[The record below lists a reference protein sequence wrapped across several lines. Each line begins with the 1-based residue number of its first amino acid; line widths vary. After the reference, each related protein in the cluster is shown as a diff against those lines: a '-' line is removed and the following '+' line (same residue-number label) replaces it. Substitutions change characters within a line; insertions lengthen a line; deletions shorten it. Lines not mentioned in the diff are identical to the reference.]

1 MDLHANRFSPGGGLN
16 FRLDYAST
24 AGIRAVFPATE
35 GKTTKFPPAIDSRRG
50 PCIMRGI
57 PRMLTLLKIRNL
69 ALVDE
74 LAWELGPG
82 LIGVTGE
89 TGAGKS
95 VIVGALKLVLG
106 ERADKSLIRTGED
119 SCSVEAV
126 FELSDP
132 REINAIL
139 EDGGLEACDD
149 TQLIVRRVI
158 GQTANRQFVN
168 DSPVTLALL
177 KRLGEHLVDLHGP
190 HDHQSLLSTERQLAM
205 LDAYAGAE
213 AAHAT
218 YREHHRAWRA
228 KATELDELR
237 HAENASEQE
246 IELLRYQIQ
255 EIEAAQLKAEDEQE
269 LEDRWRRA
277 SNSTRLVETAANAAA
292 ALGGDDG
299 ILTRLADV
307 QRLVRDLEKLDPS
320 IREQTASLE
329 TAVLEL
335 QDLESN
341 LADYVE
347 ELDINPAEAAALEER
362 VNLIESLKRKYG
374 PTLADVIARRDS
386 AAARLDTIENRG
398 EKLETLERELA
409 ACRATLDASGKALTT
424 VRRKAAPKLAKEI
437 SIQLKDLGFKQ
448 SSFEAPLHALSDP
461 APQGFESIEFQFGP
475 NPGEPLLPLRQ
486 IASSGEI
493 SRVMLAVKSALADQD
508 ATPLMVFDEIDAN
521 VGGEVARAVGRKMA
535 ALGTRHQVVAITHF
549 PQVAATASLH
559 FVVEKEISGGRTR
572 SRLFPVNGETR
583 IQELVRMLGGGGEQA
598 RAMAASLLSAT

>member
-1 MDLHANRFSPGGGLN
+1 
-16 FRLDYAST
+16 
-24 AGIRAVFPATE
+24 
-35 GKTTKFPPAIDSRRG
+35 
-50 PCIMRGI
+50 
-57 PRMLTLLKIRNL
+57 MLTLLKIRNL

-74 LAWELGPG
+74 LAWELGAG
-82 LIGVTGE
+82 LISVTGE

-106 ERADKSLIRTGED
+106 ERAEKSLIRTGEEN
-119 SCSVEAV
+119 CSVEAV
-126 FELSDP
+126 FELKDP
-132 REINAIL
+132 LEINAIL
-139 EDGGLEACDD
+139 EDGGLAPCDD
-149 TQLIVRRVI
+149 TQLIIRRVI
-158 GQTANRQFVN
+158 GQTANRQFIN

-205 LDAYAGAE
+205 LDAYAGADS
-213 AAHAT
+213 AVSS
-218 YREHHRAWRA
+218 YRESYRSWRTKSA
-228 KATELDELR
+228 ELEEIR

-246 IELLRYQIQ
+246 LDLLRYQLQ
-255 EIEAAQLKAEDEQE
+255 EIDGANLKPEDEQD

-277 SNSTRLVETAANAAA
+277 SNASRLVEAAA
-292 ALGGDDG
+292 AATAALNGDDG
-299 ILTRLADV
+299 ILERLTEV

-320 IREQTASLE
+320 IRERTASLE
-329 TAVLEL
+329 TACLEL
-335 QDLESN
+335 QDLEGN
-341 LADYVE
+341 LANYAD
-347 ELDINPAEAAALEER
+347 ELDSNPAEAATLEER
-362 VNLIESLKRKYG
+362 VNLVESLKRKYG
-374 PTLADVIARRDS
+374 PSLADVLTRRDA

-409 ACRATLDASGKALTT
+409 ACRTKLDAGGKFLGTL
-424 VRRKAAPKLAKEI
+424 RRKAAPKLAKEI
-437 SIQLKDLGFKQ
+437 SGQLKDLGFKQ
-448 SSFEAPLHALSDP
+448 SSFEAPLKTLLEP
-461 APQGFESIEFQFGP
+461 GPQGLESIEFQFGP

-549 PQVAATASLH
+549 PQVAAIATHH
-559 FVVEKEISGGRTR
+559 FVVEKEVSGGRTR
-572 SRLFPVNGETR
+572 SRLYPVSGETR

-598 RAMAASLLSAT
+598 RAMAASLLNP

>member
-1 MDLHANRFSPGGGLN
+1 
-16 FRLDYAST
+16 
-24 AGIRAVFPATE
+24 
-35 GKTTKFPPAIDSRRG
+35 
-50 PCIMRGI
+50 
-57 PRMLTLLKIRNL
+57 MLTLLKIRNL

-74 LAWELGPG
+74 LAWELGAG
-82 LIGVTGE
+82 LISVTGE

-106 ERADKSLIRTGED
+106 ERAEKSLIRTGEE

-126 FELSDP
+126 FELKDP
-132 REINAIL
+132 QEINAIL
-139 EDGGLEACDD
+139 EDGGLDPCDD
-149 TQLIVRRVI
+149 TQLIIRRVI
-158 GQTANRQFVN
+158 GQTANRQFIN
-168 DSPVTLALL
+168 DSPVTLVLL

-205 LDAYAGAE
+205 LDAYAGADS
-213 AAHAT
+213 AVAN
-218 YREHHRAWRA
+218 YRESYRSWRT
-228 KATELDELR
+228 KAAELEEIR

-246 IELLRYQIQ
+246 LDLLRYQLQ
-255 EIEAAQLKAEDEQE
+255 EIDGANLKPEDEQD

-277 SNSTRLVETAANAAA
+277 SNASRLVEAAA
-292 ALGGDDG
+292 AATAALNGDDG
-299 ILTRLADV
+299 ILERLTEV

-320 IREQTASLE
+320 IRERTASLE
-329 TAVLEL
+329 TACLEL

-341 LADYVE
+341 LADYAD
-347 ELDINPAEAAALEER
+347 ELDINPAEAAVLEER
-362 VNLIESLKRKYG
+362 VNLLESLKRKYG
-374 PTLADVIARRDS
+374 PSLTDVLTRRDS

-398 EKLETLERELA
+398 EKLETLERELL
-409 ACRATLDASGKALTT
+409 ACRATLDSAGKSLATL
-424 VRRKAAPKLAKEI
+424 RRKAAPKLAKEI
-437 SIQLKDLGFKQ
+437 SSQLKDLGFKQ
-448 SSFEAPLHALSDP
+448 SSFEAPLKTLLEP
-461 APQGFESIEFQFGP
+461 GPQGLESIEFQFGP

-549 PQVAATASLH
+549 PQVAAIATHH
-559 FVVEKEISGGRTR
+559 FVVEKEVSGGRTR
-572 SRLFPVNGETR
+572 SRLYPVLGETR

-598 RAMAASLLSAT
+598 RAMAASLLNP

>member
-1 MDLHANRFSPGGGLN
+1 
-16 FRLDYAST
+16 
-24 AGIRAVFPATE
+24 
-35 GKTTKFPPAIDSRRG
+35 
-50 PCIMRGI
+50 
-57 PRMLTLLKIRNL
+57 MLTLLKIRNL

-74 LAWELGPG
+74 LVWELGAG

-106 ERADKSLIRTGED
+106 ERAEKSLIRTGEET
-119 SCSVEAV
+119 CSVEAV
-126 FELSDP
+126 FELKDAS
-132 REINAIL
+132 EINAVL
-139 EDGGLEACDD
+139 ADGGLDPCDD
-149 TQLIVRRVI
+149 MQLIVRRVI

-190 HDHQSLLSTERQLAM
+190 HDHQSLLSVERQLAM

-213 AAHAT
+213 T
-218 YREHHRAWRA
+218 NVSKYRDAYRAWRE
-228 KATELDELR
+228 KSQELEEIR

-246 IELLRYQIQ
+246 LDLLRYQLQ
-255 EIEAAQLKAEDEQE
+255 EIDSANLKPEDEQD

-277 SNSTRLVETAANAAA
+277 SNSSRLVEAAGAATAALN
-292 ALGGDDG
+292 GEDG
-299 ILTRLADV
+299 ILERLADV

-320 IREQTASLE
+320 IRDRTASLE
-329 TAVLEL
+329 TAFLEL

-341 LADYVE
+341 LADYSD
-347 ELDINPAEAAALEER
+347 ELDINPQEAASLEER

-374 PTLADVIARRDS
+374 PSLADVLARRDT

-398 EKLETLERELA
+398 EKLENLERELA
-409 ACRATLDASGKALTT
+409 ACRTALEASAKSLTAL
-424 VRRKAAPKLAKEI
+424 RKKAAPKLAKEI
-437 SIQLKDLGFKQ
+437 ASQLKDLGFKQ
-448 SSFEAPLHALSDP
+448 SSFEAPLKALSDP
-461 APQGFESIEFQFGP
+461 GPQGLEAVEFQFGP

-521 VGGEVARAVGRKMA
+521 VGGEVAHAVGRKMA

-549 PQVAATASLH
+549 PQVAATAAHH
-559 FVVEKEISGGRTR
+559 FVVEKEVTAGRTR
-572 SRLFPVNGETR
+572 SRLYPVTGETR

-598 RAMAASLLSAT
+598 RAMAASLLNP

>member
-1 MDLHANRFSPGGGLN
+1 
-16 FRLDYAST
+16 
-24 AGIRAVFPATE
+24 
-35 GKTTKFPPAIDSRRG
+35 
-50 PCIMRGI
+50 
-57 PRMLTLLKIRNL
+57 MLTLLKIRNL

-74 LAWELGPG
+74 LVWELGPG

-106 ERADKSLIRTGED
+106 ERAEKSLIRTGED
-119 SCSVEAV
+119 TCSVEAV
-126 FELSDP
+126 FELKDAT
-132 REINAIL
+132 EINAIL
-139 EDGGLEACDD
+139 ENGGLDRCDD
-149 TQLIVRRVI
+149 MQLIVRRVI

-190 HDHQSLLSTERQLAM
+190 HDHQSLLSVERQLSM

-213 AAHAT
+213 GHVSN
-218 YREHHRAWRA
+218 YRDAYRAWRE
-228 KATELDELR
+228 KSQELEEIR

-246 IELLRYQIQ
+246 LDLLRYQLQ
-255 EIEAAQLKAEDEQE
+255 EIDAASLKPEDEQD

-277 SNSTRLVETAANAAA
+277 SNASRLVEAAA
-292 ALGGDDG
+292 AATAALNGEDG
-299 ILTRLADV
+299 ILERLNDV

-320 IREQTASLE
+320 IRERTASLE
-329 TAVLEL
+329 TACLEL

-341 LADYVE
+341 LSDYSD
-347 ELDINPAEAAALEER
+347 ELDINPAEAASLEER

-374 PTLADVIARRDS
+374 PSLTDVLARRD
-386 AAARLDTIENRG
+386 AAATRLDTIENRG

-409 ACRATLDASGKALTT
+409 VCRTALESAGKSLAAL
-424 VRRKAAPKLAKEI
+424 RKKTAPKLAKDI
-437 SIQLKDLGFKQ
+437 SSQLKDLGFKQ
-448 SSFEAPLHALSDP
+448 SSFEAPLKTLAEP
-461 APQGFESIEFQFGP
+461 GPQGLESVEFQFGP

-549 PQVAATASLH
+549 PQVAATAAHH
-559 FVVEKEISGGRTR
+559 FVVEKEVTAGRTR
-572 SRLFPVNGETR
+572 SRLFPVTGETR

-598 RAMAASLLSAT
+598 RAMAASLLNP

>member
-1 MDLHANRFSPGGGLN
+1 
-16 FRLDYAST
+16 
-24 AGIRAVFPATE
+24 
-35 GKTTKFPPAIDSRRG
+35 
-50 PCIMRGI
+50 
-57 PRMLTLLKIRNL
+57 MLTLLKIRNL

-106 ERADKSLIRTGED
+106 ERADKSLIRTGEE

-126 FELSDP
+126 FELNDP
-132 REINAIL
+132 HEVNAIL
-139 EDGGLEACDD
+139 EDGGLTPCDD

-190 HDHQSLLSTERQLAM
+190 HDHQSLLSTERQLSM

-213 AAHAT
+213 TAHQS
-218 YREHHRAWRA
+218 YRDSFRAWRA

-255 EIEAAQLKAEDEQE
+255 EIESANLKPEDEQD

-277 SNSTRLVETAANAAA
+277 ANASRLVETAAAAA
-292 ALGGDDG
+292 TALNGDDG
-299 ILTRLADV
+299 ILERLSEV

-320 IREQTASLE
+320 IREQTSSLE

-335 QDLESN
+335 QDLEGN
-341 LADYVE
+341 LTEYAG
-347 ELDINPAEAAALEER
+347 ELDINPAEAASLEER
-362 VNLIESLKRKYG
+362 VNLLESLKRKYG
-374 PTLADVIARRDS
+374 PSLADVLARRDQ
-386 AAARLDTIENRG
+386 AAARLDSIENRG
-398 EKLETLERELA
+398 EKLETLAKELA
-409 ACRATLDASGKALTT
+409 ACRTTLDAAAKSLSAI
-424 VRRKAAPKLAKEI
+424 RKKSAPKLAKEI
-437 SIQLKDLGFKQ
+437 AAQLKDLGFKQ
-448 SSFEAPLHALSDP
+448 SSFEVPLQNLADP
-461 APQGFESIEFQFGP
+461 GPQGFESVEFQFGP

-549 PQVAATASLH
+549 PQVAATAAAH
-559 FVVEKEISGGRTR
+559 FVVEKEVSGGRTR
-572 SRLFPVNGETR
+572 SRLFPVQGETR

-598 RAMAASLLSAT
+598 RAMAASLLHPSN

>member
-1 MDLHANRFSPGGGLN
+1 
-16 FRLDYAST
+16 
-24 AGIRAVFPATE
+24 
-35 GKTTKFPPAIDSRRG
+35 
-50 PCIMRGI
+50 
-57 PRMLTLLKIRNL
+57 MLTLLKIRNL

-82 LIGVTGE
+82 LISVTGE

-95 VIVGALKLVLG
+95 VIVGALKLILG

-119 SCSVEAV
+119 ACSVEAV
-126 FELSDP
+126 FELRDP
-132 REINAIL
+132 LEINAIL
-139 EDGGLEACDD
+139 EDGGLACCDD

-205 LDAYAGAE
+205 LDAYAGAD
-213 AAHAT
+213 AAHAS
-218 YREHHRAWRA
+218 YRESFRAWRA

-246 IELLRYQIQ
+246 LDLLRYQLQ
-255 EIEAAQLKAEDEQE
+255 EIDAAHLKPEDEQD

-277 SNSTRLVETAANAAA
+277 SNATRLVESAAA
-292 ALGGDDG
+292 ATAALNGDDA
-299 ILTRLADV
+299 ILERLAEV

-320 IREQTASLE
+320 VRQHTASLE

-335 QDLESN
+335 QDLERN
-341 LADYVE
+341 LADYAD
-347 ELDINPAEAAALEER
+347 ELDIDSAEAAALEER
-362 VNLIESLKRKYG
+362 VNLLESLKRKYG
-374 PTLADVIARRDS
+374 PGLSDVLARRDT
-386 AAARLDTIENRG
+386 AASRLDTIENRG
-398 EKLETLERELA
+398 EKLEALERELA
-409 ACRATLDASGKALTT
+409 ACRTTLDAAGKNLTNA
-424 VRRKAAPKLAKEI
+424 RRKFAPKLAKEI
-437 SIQLKDLGFKQ
+437 SSQLKDLGFKQ
-448 SSFEAPLHALSDP
+448 SSFEAPLRALAQP
-461 APQGFESIEFQFGP
+461 AAQGFESIEFQFGP

-559 FVVEKEISGGRTR
+559 FVVEKEVSGGRTR
-572 SRLFPVNGETR
+572 SRLFPVSGETR

-598 RAMAASLLSAT
+598 RAMAASLLTPTD